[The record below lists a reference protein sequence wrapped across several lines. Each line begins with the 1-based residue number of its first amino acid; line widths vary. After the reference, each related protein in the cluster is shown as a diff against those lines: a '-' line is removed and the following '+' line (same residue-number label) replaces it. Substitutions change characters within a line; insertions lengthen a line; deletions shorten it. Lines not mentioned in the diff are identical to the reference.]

1 MVFMRQV
8 PSSSTAFDST
18 KLPAFR
24 QSCAQGGSGKGKER
38 RPTQI
43 VIFEVRGAHCRDLTR
58 KATAMDVGNKNRSLQ
73 TDAARLERDAK
84 DRDGKRRA
92 QDTERAQD
100 AERHDRIED
109 ALDRGLEDTFP
120 ASD

>member
-1 MVFMRQV
+1 
-8 PSSSTAFDST
+8 
-18 KLPAFR
+18 
-24 QSCAQGGSGKGKER
+24 
-38 RPTQI
+38 
-43 VIFEVRGAHCRDLTR
+43 
-58 KATAMDVGNKNRSLQ
+58 MDVGNKNRSLQ

-120 ASD
+120 ASDPVSITQPPHSLWDWREVHRR